1 MIDLR
6 LPIKMSRFCAN
17 EKTVFSLKLNNAFR
31 ACCQDRFRS
40 FYFVIFQMWFVMLRH
55 ANIIKSRWSSAHF
68 AQSAKTIRNFV
79 TSASRKRR
87 FTNRSRGRGHYA
99 LLGWDWRE
107 KISKIRLNVKNFCEI
122 SPILFVK
129 IGSLK
134 LLARTDH

>member
-1 MIDLR
+1 MEAGVEVVEG
-6 LPIKMSRFCAN
+6 IKPGAAVEGVEVEGTLGREVKRTDDF
-17 EKTVFSLKLNNAFR
+17 VFLLNLNNAFR

-87 FTNRSRGRGHYA
+87 FHTNRSRGRGHYA
-99 LLGWDWRE
+99 LLGWE
-107 KISKIRLNVKNFCEI
+107 
-122 SPILFVK
+122 
-129 IGSLK
+129 
-134 LLARTDH
+134 